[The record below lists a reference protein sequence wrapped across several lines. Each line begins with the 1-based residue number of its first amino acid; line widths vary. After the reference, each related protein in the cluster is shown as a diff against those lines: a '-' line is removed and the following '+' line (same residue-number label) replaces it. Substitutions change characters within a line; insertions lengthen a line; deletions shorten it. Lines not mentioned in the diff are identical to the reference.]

1 MMEEAIRN
9 FPKQFAWDPILENGD
24 RLKGFKRFLV
34 VGMGGSAHPGQL
46 IQTADPCVDVIVHR
60 DYGLSQISKDPVED
74 RLVIACSY
82 SGNTEEPI
90 SAFQEAF
97 KKGLPLC
104 AVSVGG
110 KLLELARQFSVPY
123 IQIPNTGIQPRM
135 AAGFIF
141 RAFAKIMGKND
152 MLEQSSFLALDL
164 DAESLKEEGKNLAQ
178 TLNGSIPLIYA
189 SRVNTSLAHIWKITL
204 NETGKIPAFYNVF
217 PELNHNEMTGFDL
230 QESTKHLSERFHFIF
245 LRDQNDHPLV
255 QKRMDVTAQFYRQR
269 GLKVEMLELKG
280 KTVFYKIFSSLLL
293 ADWTA
298 YYLALHYGV
307 DPEQIPMVEEFK
319 KLISE

>member
-1 MMEEAIRN
+1 M
-9 FPKQFAWDPILENGD
+9 
-24 RLKGFKRFLV
+24 
-34 VGMGGSAHPGQL
+34 
-46 IQTADPCVDVIVHR
+46 
-60 DYGLSQISKDPVED
+60 
-74 RLVIACSY
+74 
-82 SGNTEEPI
+82 
-90 SAFQEAF
+90 
-97 KKGLPLC
+97 
-104 AVSVGG
+104 
-110 KLLELARQFSVPY
+110 
-123 IQIPNTGIQPRM
+123 
-135 AAGFIF
+135 
-141 RAFAKIMGKND
+141 
-152 MLEQSSFLALDL
+152 
-164 DAESLKEEGKNLAQ
+164 KEEGKNLAQ

-230 QESTKHLSERFHFIF
+230 KERTKHLSERFHFIF

-280 KTVFYKIFSSLLL
+280 KTVFHKIFSSLLL